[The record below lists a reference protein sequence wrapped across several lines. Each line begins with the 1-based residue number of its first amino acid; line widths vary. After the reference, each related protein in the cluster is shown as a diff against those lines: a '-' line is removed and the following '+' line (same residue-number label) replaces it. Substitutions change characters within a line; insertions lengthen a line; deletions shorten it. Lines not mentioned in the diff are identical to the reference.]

1 MSTEEQI
8 LETAEKIKTA
18 LFNQDTEA
26 LTQLFAEDY
35 RSFDIRGLEENR
47 DLTLSVY
54 KSGGADMEVYDMDE
68 VQVNV
73 FGEVG
78 IMTGRGTIRG
88 KFEGHVFGHI
98 IRFTDVYILREH
110 GWQVWI
116 SHATEILQE

>member
-1 MSTEEQI
+1 MSAEKQI
-8 LETAEKIKTA
+8 LETAEKIKSA

-35 RSFDIRGLEENR
+35 RSFDIRGLEEDR
-47 DLTLSVY
+47 ELVLSVY
-54 KSGGADMEVYDMDE
+54 KSGGAELEVYDMDE

-88 KFEGHVFGHI
+88 KFEGHEFGHT
-98 IRFTDVYILREH
+98 IRFTDIYVLRDGRWLVWVSHATDILRE
-110 GWQVWI
+110 
-116 SHATEILQE
+116 